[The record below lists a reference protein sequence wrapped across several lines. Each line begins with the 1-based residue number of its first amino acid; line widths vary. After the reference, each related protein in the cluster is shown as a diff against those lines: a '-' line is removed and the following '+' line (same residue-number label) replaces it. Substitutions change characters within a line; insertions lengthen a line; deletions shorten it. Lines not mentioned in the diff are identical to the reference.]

1 MDRLCILCKE
11 GILATMFLKSIL
23 NICIYIYICSI
34 YNIIN
39 TVYLKPLNKLR
50 IRLGILY
57 MHGSL
62 SSLLNER
69 DRTVAVDGIH
79 SVRVTDR
86 SAMFFGVLWAVHLR
100 A

>member
-1 MDRLCILCKE
+1 MHTLQGGYPCNHVFKVHPEYMYL
-11 GILATMFLKSIL
+11 
-23 NICIYIYICSI
+23 YIYICSI

>member
-23 NICIYIYICSI
+23 NICI